1 MRRAIINILCRM
13 TSTGLHLAGRSL
25 AWRLGGDH
33 QTALPPPVSRPPA
46 SRRLAGPEPQPREV
60 PQHPVSARELLRSAT
75 AAPPARVCQMDQR
88 GLRSILRMVP
98 VQLLGSDTQRRALSD
113 PPHRCAPALVNFA
126 GQSLQAAPAE
136 SGGVAHQIGGCV
148 WTGAPRLTST
158 RNFRVLDHQASS
170 DDAAVAATA
179 GRCHADSTCR
189 MAVVMGTTS
198 DGSTGKLG
206 ATPNGRRQRSGQD
219 QPEAPL
225 HWGLGAHIFGL
236 AICGP
241 STGLPWRSSLTIDV
255 SVQAWTGCAW
265 IHASWV

>member
-88 GLRSILRMVP
+88 GVRSILQMVP
-98 VQLLGSDTQRRALSD
+98 VQLLDSDAQRRALSD

-148 WTGAPRLTST
+148 WTGAPRLMST
-158 RNFRVLDHQASS
+158 RNFRVLDHQTSLRRCRRRRHS
-170 DDAAVAATA
+170 RQMSRFQHTPHGGRHGDDERRVDGEARGHPQWAAT
-179 GRCHADSTCR
+179 T
-189 MAVVMGTTS
+189 
-198 DGSTGKLG
+198 
-206 ATPNGRRQRSGQD
+206 
-219 QPEAPL
+219 
-225 HWGLGAHIFGL
+225 
-236 AICGP
+236 
-241 STGLPWRSSLTIDV
+241 
-255 SVQAWTGCAW
+255 
-265 IHASWV
+265 